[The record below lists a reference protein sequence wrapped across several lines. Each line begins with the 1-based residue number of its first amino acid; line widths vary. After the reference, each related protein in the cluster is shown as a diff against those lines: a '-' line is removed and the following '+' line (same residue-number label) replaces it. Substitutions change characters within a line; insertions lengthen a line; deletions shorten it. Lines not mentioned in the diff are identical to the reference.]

1 MNCNKVSNLLSP
13 YMDGEL
19 LGFEHR
25 LIHQHI
31 SRCAECSAEYEE
43 LLHMKRLL
51 AAMRL
56 HEPSRS
62 LAPSIVQRVS
72 QAAEQT
78 SSVGLGDWRM
88 TIPNL
93 RSRPQFYSPMIGLG
107 VGIGFFGL
115 LLWAHPTSQVGATEG
130 SHRSLVF
137 ELANLTQDEPAPHV
151 SDLTNGLM
159 REAAPR
165 PVSFERRYPVD
176 LPDFPASVRRQ
187 RPMSSGFTTTAIYR

>member
-1 MNCNKVSNLLSP
+1 MNCNKVSSLLSA

-25 LIHQHI
+25 LIHQHLT
-31 SRCAECSAEYEE
+31 RCAECGAEYEE

-56 HEPSRS
+56 REPSRS
-62 LAPSIVQRVS
+62 LAPAIVQRVS
-72 QAAEQT
+72 QEAEQIAT
-78 SSVGLGDWRM
+78 VSIGDWRLP
-88 TIPNL
+88 IPSL
-93 RSRPQFYSPMIGLG
+93 RSRPQYYSPMIGLG

-115 LLWAHPTSQVGATEG
+115 LLWAHPTNQAGAMEG
-130 SHRSLVF
+130 SHRLLVF
-137 ELANLTQDEPAPHV
+137 ERANLTQDEPPPHV
-151 SDLTNGLM
+151 SELTNGLM

-176 LPDFPASVRRQ
+176 LPDFPVAVRRQ